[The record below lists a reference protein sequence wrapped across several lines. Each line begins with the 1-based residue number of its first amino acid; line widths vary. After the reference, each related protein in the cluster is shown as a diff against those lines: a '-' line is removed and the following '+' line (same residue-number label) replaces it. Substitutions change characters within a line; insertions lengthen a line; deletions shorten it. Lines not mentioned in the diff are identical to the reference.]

1 MTAVSSQRIKY
12 NDVRLFFWLIPLINL
27 INYYLTY
34 TSKPFTWRTVA
45 TYSIDT
51 AMGYIAWLLIRAV
64 ILYLDKKLPY
74 QPQFA
79 KRLLV
84 QLILTIVAC
93 LTPII
98 LLTELVNWLAKDTP
112 VPSSFYRT
120 DIFIFVIWVF
130 VINGIYIGIYFYR
143 QWQLAEKGKQQNL
156 LLLQEQKK
164 MRQEENRIQQEGFS
178 VKLGKKDMNLA
189 FDAIRAIYVDGDYT
203 VTCDMDGKKYF
214 MEHSLDKL
222 EKTVPSKWFF
232 RINRQYILHR
242 QSIAGFERI
251 ENGKLNVLVKPADTL
266 PSLIVISRLRAP
278 AFKEWFQP
286 EK

>member
-1 MTAVSSQRIKY
+1 
-12 NDVRLFFWLIPLINL
+12 
-27 INYYLTY
+27 
-34 TSKPFTWRTVA
+34 
-45 TYSIDT
+45 
-51 AMGYIAWLLIRAV
+51 MGYIAWLLIRAV

-74 QPQFA
+74 QPHFA

-98 LLTELVNWLAKDTP
+98 LLTELVNWLATDKP

-130 VINGIYIGIYFYR
+130 VTNGIYIGIYFYR

-164 MRQEENRIQQEGFS
+164 MRQEESRIQQEGFT

-189 FDAIRAIYVDGDYT
+189 FDEIRAIYVDGDYT

-214 MEHSLDKL
+214 MELSLDKL

-251 ENGKLNVLVKPADTL
+251 ENGKLNVLVKPVDTL

-278 AFKEWFQP
+278 AFKEWFQS